1 MFERRKIKLEVMT
14 LETQIIS
21 KLALAALF
29 GASIGIERELKHKP
43 MGLRTNV
50 LIAMTGSL
58 VMIMASEMTRLM
70 GSDSA
75 PRLAAAV
82 IQGLGFLGAGTII
95 HVRSSVTG
103 LTTAAVLLMV
113 AGIGLATG
121 AGAWV
126 LAIAATTII
135 LLVLTTFGTLERALH
150 TKCQSVNYSL
160 KTADPVRLL
169 IEINQVLDEHK
180 VQLHGF
186 EVKSDGEGQR
196 VDFAVCNSADF
207 AHTLLKR
214 ALATGGDIPQGVV
227 INRGEA

>member
-1 MFERRKIKLEVMT
+1 MT
-14 LETQIIS
+14 HETQIII

-29 GASIGIERELKHKP
+29 GACIGIERELKHKP

-58 VMIMASEMTRLM
+58 VMIMASEMTRLT
-70 GSDSA
+70 GSDSNSA

-103 LTTAAVLLMV
+103 LTTAAVLLLV

-126 LAIAATTII
+126 LAIAATAIT
-135 LLVLTTFGTLERALH
+135 LLVLTTFGALERALH

-160 KTADPVRLL
+160 KTNDPVRLL
-169 IEINQVLDEHK
+169 VEINQVLDAHK

-186 EVKSDGEGQR
+186 EVKSDGDGQR

-207 AHTLLKR
+207 ASTLLKR
-214 ALATGGDIPQGVV
+214 ALATGGDIPQGVI

>member
-1 MFERRKIKLEVMT
+1 MT
-14 LETQIIS
+14 HETQIII

-58 VMIMASEMTRLM
+58 VMIMASEMTRLI
-70 GSDSA
+70 GSDSNSA

-103 LTTAAVLLMV
+103 LTTAAVLLLV

-126 LAIAATTII
+126 LAIAATAIT

-160 KTADPVRLL
+160 KTNDPVRLL
-169 IEINQVLDEHK
+169 VEINQVLDAHK

-186 EVKSDGEGQR
+186 EVKSDGDGQR
-196 VDFAVCNSADF
+196 IDFAVCNSADF
-207 AHTLLKR
+207 ASTLLKR
-214 ALATGGDIPQGVV
+214 ALATGGDIPQGVI

>member
-1 MFERRKIKLEVMT
+1 MT
-14 LETQIIS
+14 HETQIII

-58 VMIMASEMTRLM
+58 VMIMASEMTRLI
-70 GSDSA
+70 GSDSNSA

-126 LAIAATTII
+126 LAIAATAIT

-160 KTADPVRLL
+160 KTNDPVRLL
-169 IEINQVLDEHK
+169 VEINQVLDAHK

-186 EVKSDGEGQR
+186 EVKSDGDGQR
-196 VDFAVCNSADF
+196 IDFAVCNSADF
-207 AHTLLKR
+207 ASTLLKR
-214 ALATGGDIPQGVV
+214 ALATGGDIPQGVI

>member
-1 MFERRKIKLEVMT
+1 MT
-14 LETQIIS
+14 HETQIIV

-58 VMIMASEMTRLM
+58 VMIMASEMMRLI
-70 GSDSA
+70 GSDSNSA

-103 LTTAAVLLMV
+103 LTTAAVLLLV

-126 LAIAATTII
+126 LAIAATAIT

-160 KTADPVRLL
+160 KTNDPVRLL
-169 IEINQVLDEHK
+169 VEINQVLDAHK

-186 EVKSDGEGQR
+186 EVKSDGDGQR
-196 VDFAVCNSADF
+196 IDFAVCNSADF
-207 AHTLLKR
+207 ASTLLKR
-214 ALATGGDIPQGVV
+214 ALATGGDIPQGVI